1 VQTRAIVFEQP
12 RQLAVRE
19 LALATPSDADV
30 VVDIA
35 WSSISAGTE
44 RLLWEGRMP
53 MFPGMGYPLVPGYE
67 SVGRVISAG
76 DAVSA
81 ASQNGTSQQAPL
93 AVGSTV
99 FVPGA
104 NCYGPDVRGLFG
116 GASRRVVVPASRV
129 IAIDPSLNE
138 QATLLALAATALHAL
153 RGGAVLPDLVIG
165 HGVFGRLTA
174 RLIHALGGSCTV
186 WERNEARMSGATN
199 YNVITAD
206 ADARRDYA
214 CIFDASGDASLLDK
228 LVMRLAKNGEIV
240 LAGFYS
246 TPIQFAFP
254 PAFMKEARLRI
265 AAEWSPKDL
274 ADCVALHTSGSLSLD
289 GLITDISPAERA
301 DEAYRAAFDDPRCL
315 KMVLDWS
322 TLS

>member
-1 VQTRAIVFEQP
+1 
-12 RQLAVRE
+12 
-19 LALATPSDADV
+19 
-30 VVDIA
+30 
-35 WSSISAGTE
+35 
-44 RLLWEGRMP
+44 MP

-67 SVGRVISAG
+67 SVGTVLSAG
-76 DAVSA
+76 DDVSSSA
-81 ASQNGTSQQAPL
+81 LTAGA
-93 AVGSTV
+93 TV

-129 IAIDPSLNE
+129 IAIDPSLKE
-138 QATLLALAATALHAL
+138 RATLLALAATALHAL

-174 RLIHALGGSCTV
+174 RLINALGGNCTV
-186 WERNEARMSGATN
+186 WEKHEARMSGAEN
-199 YNVITAD
+199 YTVTTAD

-214 CIFDASGDASLLDK
+214 CIFDASGDAALLDK
-228 LVMRLAKNGEIV
+228 LVMRLAKGGEIV

-254 PAFMKEARLRI
+254 PAFMKEARFRI
-265 AAEWSPKDL
+265 AAEWSPSDL
-274 ADCVALHTSGSLSLD
+274 ADCVALHTSGKLSLD

-301 DEAYRAAFDDPRCL
+301 AEAYRAAFDDPRCL

-322 TLS
+322 TIS

>member
-1 VQTRAIVFEQP
+1 MQTRAIVFEQP
-12 RQLAVRE
+12 RHLAVRE
-19 LALATPSDADV
+19 LSLTPPSASDV

-67 SVGRVISAG
+67 SVGTVISTG
-76 DAVSA
+76 DALDATTASA
-81 ASQNGTSQQAPL
+81 NAIK
-93 AVGSTV
+93 VGATV

-129 IAIDPSLNE
+129 IAIDPSLKE
-138 QATLLALAATALHAL
+138 KATLLALAATALHAL
-153 RGGAVLPDLVIG
+153 RGGALLPDLVIG

-174 RLIHALGGSCTV
+174 RLIRALGGSCTV
-186 WERNEARMSGATN
+186 WEKHEARMAGAQQYSVT
-199 YNVITAD
+199 TAE
-206 ADARRDYA
+206 ADARRDYT
-214 CIFDASGDASLLDK
+214 CIFDASGDAAMLDQ

>member
-1 VQTRAIVFEQP
+1 MNALAVVFDQP
-12 RQLAVRE
+12 RHLALRE
-19 LALATPSDADV
+19 LALSPPGGGDV

-53 MFPGMGYPLVPGYE
+53 KFPGLSYPLVPGYE
-67 SVGRVISAG
+67 SVGTVMKVG
-76 DAVSA
+76 DDVTQVARGA
-81 ASQNGTSQQAPL
+81 
-93 AVGSTV
+93 TV

-104 NCYGPDVRGLFG
+104 NCYGPEVRGLFG

-129 IAIDPSLNE
+129 TAIDPSLKE
-138 QATLLALAATALHAL
+138 RATLLALAATALHAL

-174 RLIHALGGSCTV
+174 RLIHALGGNCTV
-186 WERNEARMSGATN
+186 WEKNPARTGGATG
-199 YNVITAD
+199 YPVLAAASD
-206 ADARRDYA
+206 PRKDYR
-214 CIFDASGDASLLDK
+214 CIFDASGDASLLDT
-228 LVMRLAKNGEIV
+228 LVMRLSKGGEIV

-246 TPIQFAFP
+246 TPISFVFP
-254 PAFMKEARLRI
+254 PAFMKEARFRI
-265 AAEWSPKDL
+265 AAEWSPADL
-274 ADCVALHTSGSLSLD
+274 ADCVKMHQDGRLSLD

-301 DEAYRAAFDDPRCL
+301 ADAYRAAFDDPHCL

>member
-1 VQTRAIVFEQP
+1 MLDKTRAVVFEQP
-12 RQLAVRE
+12 GQLSLRE
-19 LALATPSDADV
+19 LTLVAPTATDV

-67 SVGRVISAG
+67 SVGTVTQAG
-76 DAVSA
+76 DDTALA
-81 ASQNGTSQQAPL
+81 PGT
-93 AVGSTV
+93 TV

-104 NCYGPDVRGLFG
+104 NCYGSEVRGLFG
-116 GASRRVVVPASRV
+116 GAARRVVVPASRV
-129 IAIDPSLNE
+129 IAVDPSLGE
-138 QATLLALAATALHAL
+138 RATLLALGATALHAL
-153 RGGAVLPDLVIG
+153 RGGAVLPELVIG

-174 RLIHALGGSCTV
+174 RLVRALGGKVTV
-186 WERNEARMSGATN
+186 WEKHPARMTGATR
-199 YNVITAD
+199 YTVTTAED
-206 ADARRDYA
+206 DTRRDYA
-214 CIFDASGDASLLDK
+214 CIFDASGDAALLNSLI
-228 LVMRLAKNGEIV
+228 MRLAKGGEVV

-246 TPIQFAFP
+246 TPISFAFP

-265 AAEWSPKDL
+265 AAEWSPADL
-274 ADCVALHTSGSLSLD
+274 ADVVEMHRTGRLSLD
-289 GLITDISPAERA
+289 GLITDLSPAERA
-301 DEAYRAAFDDPRCL
+301 DEAYRAAFEDPDCL

>member
-1 VQTRAIVFEQP
+1 MQTRAIVFEQP
-12 RQLAVRE
+12 RQLSVRE
-19 LALATPSDADV
+19 LTLAAPSASDV
-30 VVDIA
+30 VVDIM

-53 MFPGMGYPLVPGYE
+53 MFPGLAYPLVPGYE
-67 SVGRVISAG
+67 SVGTVMKVG
-76 DAVSA
+76 DAVTQLA
-81 ASQNGTSQQAPL
+81 PGTS
-93 AVGSTV
+93 V

-129 IAIDPSLNE
+129 IAIDPSLKE
-138 QATLLALAATALHAL
+138 RATLLALAATALHAL

-174 RLIHALGGSCTV
+174 RLIQALGGSPTV
-186 WERNEARMSGATN
+186 WERNAARMHGATG
-199 YNVITAD
+199 YAVLD
-206 ADARRDYA
+206 AKDDARKDYR
-214 CIFDASGDASLLDK
+214 CIFDASGDAALLDT
-228 LVMRLAKNGEIV
+228 LVMRLAKGGEIV

-246 TPIQFAFP
+246 TPITFVFP
-254 PAFMKEARLRI
+254 PAFMKEARFRI
-265 AAEWSPKDL
+265 AAEWSPADL
-274 ADCVALHTSGSLSLD
+274 ADCVAMLGDGRLSLD

-301 DEAYRAAFDDPRCL
+301 ADAYRAAFDDPHCL

>member
-1 VQTRAIVFEQP
+1 
-12 RQLAVRE
+12 
-19 LALATPSDADV
+19 
-30 VVDIA
+30 
-35 WSSISAGTE
+35 
-44 RLLWEGRMP
+44 

-67 SVGRVISAG
+67 SVGTVLSAG
-76 DAVSA
+76 SDVSTFTP
-81 ASQNGTSQQAPL
+81 GT
-93 AVGSTV
+93 TV

-129 IAIDPSLNE
+129 IAIDPSLKE
-138 QATLLALAATALHAL
+138 RATLLALAATALHAL
-153 RGGAVLPDLVIG
+153 RGGSSALLPELVIG

-186 WERNEARMSGATN
+186 WEKHEARMAGAAN
-199 YNVITAD
+199 YHVTTAD
-206 ADARRDYA
+206 ADARRDYG

-228 LVMRLAKNGEIV
+228 LVMRLAKGGELV

-254 PAFMKEARLRI
+254 PAFMKEARFRI

-274 ADCVALHTSGSLSLD
+274 ADCVALYTSGKLSLD

-301 DEAYRAAFDDPRCL
+301 AEAYRAAFDDPRCL